1 MCRNACPIVCPSHRA
16 GCPIFVSGRSSGWEH
31 QERPDLGRGEEQAR
45 EDARGI
51 WKPGQRCLVDMPMT
65 AVERGD
71 LDAVASANMLC
82 FLRATSHGWTAFA
95 AERTAAVLLQCSGH
109 WFAPAVPR
117 TWPRR
122 LRWAPRCT
130 PLPRSATPRAAPPSR
145 RRRQPILFA
154 ALCLEHS
161 VPTYGNMLQHG
172 TTCSNT
178 VALCVRHG
186 LKSSSSRYK
195 HIARTRE
202 DLRKLLQE
210 GQPIKAAIDYGVEW
224 QQDMATK
231 KELTVAQ
238 AVEFQKQ
245 AAQVYSEVLDTAR
258 AVKAPR
264 APT

>member
-1 MCRNACPIVCPSHRA
+1 M
-16 GCPIFVSGRSSGWEH
+16 
-31 QERPDLGRGEEQAR
+31 
-45 EDARGI
+45 
-51 WKPGQRCLVDMPMT
+51 
-65 AVERGD
+65 
-71 LDAVASANMLC
+71 
-82 FLRATSHGWTAFA
+82 
-95 AERTAAVLLQCSGH
+95 
-109 WFAPAVPR
+109 
-117 TWPRR
+117 
-122 LRWAPRCT
+122 
-130 PLPRSATPRAAPPSR
+130 
-145 RRRQPILFA
+145 
-154 ALCLEHS
+154 
-161 VPTYGNMLQHG
+161 
-172 TTCSNT
+172 
-178 VALCVRHG
+178 VALCVLHS

-245 AAQVYSEVLDTAR
+245 AAKVYSEVLDTAR